1 MKWMILPGLLALMVV
16 PSVSLAAEAP
26 VFAVVPNGSSVNF
39 YVNASMTVKGKFDKW
54 TSSLTFTSRDISTGV
69 FKLRV
74 DASSVDTGDG
84 MKNGVLKGD
93 KFFDVKNNPV
103 ITFTSTKITQTG
115 PNSFAVTGAFMLRGV
130 SKPQTLLLTA
140 TRNGSGGEIK
150 GTMSFNRKDY
160 GMNGGIPFV
169 RISDHVDVSIDL
181 KVNRVSG
188 APLMLKP

>member
-1 MKWMILPGLLALMVV
+1 MKWMILPGFLALMAV
-16 PSVSLAAEAP
+16 PTVSLAAAP
-26 VFAVVPNGSSVNF
+26 VFTILPDSSSVNF
-39 YVNASMTVKGKFDKW
+39 YVNASMKVQGKFDKW
-54 TSSLTFTSRDISTGV
+54 TSSLTFTSPDVSTGV

-103 ITFTSTKITQTG
+103 ITFTSTKISQTG
-115 PNSFAVTGAFMLRGV
+115 PNSFAMVGAFMIRGV
-130 SKPQTLLLTA
+130 SKPQTILLTA

-150 GTMSFNRKDY
+150 GTMTFNRKDY

-169 RISDHVDVSIDL
+169 RISDHVDVTIDL
-181 KVNRVSG
+181 KAKRVSG
-188 APLMLKP
+188 PPVGLKS